1 MLTYASILEKP
12 KYDERGFQ
20 LATGEIIEAAC
31 AALRHCAAIR
41 SAAPAGRT
49 CATCNAVLAD
59 GPQPLTTYE
68 KQSSQADAKLADLI
82 KEYARDL
89 RRNSSGSD
97 EYPWE
102 FAKSIADYLEI
113 LISRASDEQDRS
125 YAERADGAS
134 AFDPVLV
141 APAGADAVR
150 EALIPAGKQARFK
163 KETNWFG
170 VYDWHNDPENFEYRT
185 VYALTAPSSVP
196 GVERE
201 AIARALYEIQPLDD
215 RLDENGD
222 PIPWDGLASFC
233 KELHYQQA
241 AAAALAQ
248 AGAKLADL
256 IKEYARD
263 LRRNSSG
270 SDEYPWAFT
279 KSIADYLEVL
289 ISRAAPAKPTQDRS
303 YAERADGGDQL
314 RSRTTV

>member
-1 MLTYASILEKP
+1 MSEPYLSGWRLIVGFNTREEVDAAQEYVARLPMRDAFASP
-12 KYDERGFQ
+12 
-20 LATGEIIEAAC
+20 
-31 AALRHCAAIR
+31 
-41 SAAPAGRT
+41 
-49 CATCNAVLAD
+49 
-59 GPQPLTTYE
+59 
-68 KQSSQADAKLADLI
+68 
-82 KEYARDL
+82 
-89 RRNSSGSD
+89 
-97 EYPWE
+97 
-102 FAKSIADYLEI
+102 
-113 LISRASDEQDRS
+113 
-125 YAERADGAS
+125 
-134 AFDPVLV
+134 
-141 APAGADAVR
+141 
-150 EALIPAGKQARFK
+150 
-163 KETNWFG
+163 
-170 VYDWHNDPENFEYRT
+170 
-185 VYALTAPSSVP
+185 PSVSVP

-241 AAAALAQ
+241 AAAPTQ
-248 AGAKLADL
+248 ADADAKLADL